1 MPVDK
6 NGDKLSETG
15 DKLSDMLSSPVVSRY
30 LIDVQY
36 QSFLRVRAHAF
47 AVVSCR
53 SVADFGGVFPVFVR
67 ELLCGRA
74 RISELFPQ

>member
-30 LIDVQY
+30 LIDVQ
-36 QSFLRVRAHAF
+36 QH
-47 AVVSCR
+47 
-53 SVADFGGVFPVFVR
+53 SVGKEAEALER
-67 ELLCGRA
+67 EKERL
-74 RISELFPQ
+74 